1 MKDLAYIFRMVMSD
15 WGGTNSK
22 IESIEA
28 GCDIEMPVSKNW
40 RGEHTLKAVREGKLS
55 KAAVEKAA
63 ANVLYLVERTKRGDM
78 TAELAERE
86 DDREETRKLIREAGA
101 QGLTLLKNEGNILPI
116 KPSDTKIAVIGPNA
130 NRAIAG
136 GGGSASLNPYYNT
149 LPLSSIQAIPGKEV
163 SYAVGCHTYKWLP
176 LAADFCTTATGEQG
190 VSLEFFV
197 GDKFEGEV
205 KVHQIRTNTD
215 LFLWDSVPAEVVGE
229 WSCRAKTILTPKTS
243 GLHTMSFSS
252 VGAGRLLVDG
262 KVVVDIWDWTEK
274 GEAMFD
280 DSQQQLFDLQLE
292 AGKPIELTAELTNEL
307 RPIRRQKAENR
318 THGYG
323 GVRIG
328 YKEEDKKDYLQE
340 AIDIAKAADVAV
352 VIVGLDGEW
361 ESEGYDRSSMAL
373 PKDGS
378 QDRLIEAVFK
388 ANPRTIVVNQTGSPI
403 AMPWADRVPAILQA
417 WYQGQEA
424 GNALADV
431 LFGLKSPSG
440 KLPVSRTQ
448 VMLESLLKN
457 FRLHSQKGYKTIQL
471 TTTGQVRT

>member
-1 MKDLAYIFRMVMSD
+1 MSD

-28 GCDIEMPVSKNW
+28 GCDIEMPISKNW
-40 RGEHTLKAVREGKLS
+40 RGEHALKAVKEGKLS
-55 KAAVEKAA
+55 RAAVEKAA
-63 ANVLYLVERTKRGDM
+63 ANVLYLVERTKGGNM
-78 TAELAERE
+78 AAEVAERE
-86 DDREETRKLIREAGA
+86 DDREETRQLIREAGA
-101 QGLTLLKNEGNILPI
+101 QGLTLLKNEGDILPI
-116 KPSDTKIAVIGPNA
+116 KISDKKVAVIGPNA

-149 LPLSSIQAIPGKEV
+149 LPLSSIQAVPGKEV
-163 SYAVGCHTYKWLP
+163 SYAIGCLTYKWLP
-176 LAADFCTTATGEQG
+176 LAAEFCKTESGEQG
-190 VSLEFFV
+190 VDLDFYV

-205 KVHQIRTNTD
+205 KVHQRRTNTD

-252 VGAGRLLVDG
+252 VGPGRLLVNG

-292 AGKPIELTAELTNEL
+292 AGRPIELVAELTNEL
-307 RPIRRQKAENR
+307 RPFRRQKVENR

-328 YKEEDKKDYLQE
+328 YKEEDKKNYLQE
-340 AIDIAKAADVAV
+340 AVDLAKEADVAI

-361 ESEGYDRSSMAL
+361 ESEGYDRTSMSL

-378 QDRLIEAVFK
+378 QDRLIEAVCA
-388 ANPRTIVVNQTGSPI
+388 ANPRTIVVNQTGTPI
-403 AMPWADRVPAILQA
+403 TMPWVDSVPAIIQA

-440 KLPVSRTQ
+440 KLPVSRSRQ
-448 VMLESLLKN
+448 PFSNYVNK
-457 FRLHSQKGYKTIQL
+457 
-471 TTTGQVRT
+471 

>member
-1 MKDLAYIFRMVMSD
+1 MSD
-15 WGGTNSK
+15 WGGVNSTT
-22 IESIEA
+22 ESIEA
-28 GCDIEMPVSKNW
+28 GCDIEMPISTNW
-40 RGEHTLKAVREGKLS
+40 RGEHTLKAVKEGKLS
-55 KAAVEKAA
+55 REAIEKAA
-63 ANVLYLVERTKRGDM
+63 ANVIYLVERTKRGDM
-78 TAELAERE
+78 SAELGECE
-86 DDREETRKLIREAGA
+86 DDREETRQLIREAGV

-116 KPSDTKIAVIGPNA
+116 KPTDVKIAVIGPNA

-149 LPLSSIQAIPGKEV
+149 LPLSSIQAVPGKDV
-163 SYAVGCHTYKWLP
+163 TYAVGCHTYKWLP
-176 LAADFCTTATGEQG
+176 LAADFCVTASGQQG

-205 KVHQIRTNTD
+205 KVRQLRTNTD

-229 WSCRAKTILTPKTS
+229 WSCRAKTTLIPKTS
-243 GLHTMSFSS
+243 GLHTISFSS
-252 VGAGRLLVDG
+252 VGAGRLLVNG
-262 KVVVDIWDWTEK
+262 KVMVDIWDWTEK

-280 DSQQQLFDLQLE
+280 DSQQQLFDLELE
-292 AGKPIELTAELTNEL
+292 AGRPIELVAELTNEL
-307 RPIRRQKAENR
+307 RPFKRQKVENR

-328 YKEEDKKDYLQE
+328 YKEQDKKDYLQE
-340 AIDIAKAADVAV
+340 AIDVAKAADVAV

-361 ESEGYDRSSMAL
+361 ESEGYDRASMDL

-378 QDRLIEAVFK
+378 QDRLIEAVLK
-388 ANPRTIVVNQTGSPI
+388 ANPRTIVVNQTGTPI
-403 AMPWADRVPAILQA
+403 TMPWVDRVPAILQA

-440 KLPVSRTQ
+440 KLPVNTSSSF
-448 VMLESLLKN
+448 LNCS
-457 FRLHSQKGYKTIQL
+457 
-471 TTTGQVRT
+471 